1 MGDITLVEGDN
12 VLDVQMVRILANLFG
27 VVTDATTGAPLTN
40 VTVELRGP
48 DGTELLLSATTD
60 SSGRYSMADI
70 LPGNYLVYFKKE
82 GYESEVR

>member
-27 VVTDATTGAPLTN
+27 VVTDAATDAPLAS
-40 VTVELRGP
+40 VTVELRSP
-48 DGTELLLSATTD
+48 DGTELLFSTMTD
-60 SSGRYSMADI
+60 SSGNYSIADI